1 MSDNNFVKTVSE
13 RRNSEIFNT
22 HTLSPAYINFTENN
36 KKFWIVLNLTMLCI
50 YSVVGFMS
58 RRILTMYP
66 NECAGLK
73 MACYALLILYII
85 NFFFSLMALFGL
97 EKKLCN
103 TCWLTI
109 FIVFDGVILFFAQ
122 NTYFKSQMTNCM
134 ATVPQLYF
142 WLMSQ
147 IMLVYV
153 LAVFMICWLFRKHC
167 QDPNMEEVE
176 NDQEA
181 QFEKNIEKKADIEM
195 GIVETREAEV
205 PKAQEIVPAAEKGAT
220 PDLKI
225 DVSVKKANETS
236 T

>member
-1 MSDNNFVKTVSE
+1 
-13 RRNSEIFNT
+13 
-22 HTLSPAYINFTENN
+22 
-36 KKFWIVLNLTMLCI
+36 
-50 YSVVGFMS
+50 
-58 RRILTMYP
+58 
-66 NECAGLK
+66 
-73 MACYALLILYII
+73 
-85 NFFFSLMALFGL
+85 MALFGL

-181 QFEKNIEKKADIEM
+181 QFEKNIEKKADIEI
-195 GIVETREAEV
+195 GIVEAKESEV
-205 PKAQEIVPAAEKGAT
+205 KKTQDIVPAAEKVAT

-225 DVSVKKANETS
+225 DVSVKKANDTP